1 MSLTIL
7 NGRLV
12 ELTGISHQSRGKAMI
27 QRDIKVDE
35 LITALDL
42 EPHVEGGYFRRT
54 YQADHRNA

>member
-1 MSLTIL
+1 
-7 NGRLV
+7 
-12 ELTGISHQSRGKAMI
+12 MI

>member
-1 MSLTIL
+1 
-7 NGRLV
+7 
-12 ELTGISHQSRGKAMI
+12 MI

-54 YQADHRNA
+54 YQADHRKML